1 MKKILTILAVA
12 ILASATVFAI
22 TFDGTFKGGYKFT
35 FSEDDAYEAV
45 GWKQNVEARLNVKI
59 ADDNGIWTIKLKDMA
74 ALDSDDKI
82 KANLSLDI
90 DNLIKANGGDLGDFN
105 IGLSIGANSAMTAL
119 SAYNDV
125 SGDELFKA
133 KNNGTYSAELALG
146 YGKMIETK
154 VAFDPAANT
163 ITDGVEAKNTGKA
176 SVVVSAMTTPVDGVS
191 ASLAYAYNGLMYD
204 TDKDYKIFADH
215 VVNAAVNA
223 NIGTL
228 ANLDFD
234 LGVTV
239 FDSFGSGNIT
249 KDDDNKAGTE
259 PITYG
264 DGGKTYNV
272 LNAAVYGGVDL
283 VNAFFE
289 FRMFNGADTSCGMK
303 TQVNVNPVENLALDV
318 YFNMADFSDVN
329 EIKVGGDVSYTISG
343 VEFAAN
349 LEYAVDGSAFS
360 VTPKVIVVF

>member
-1 MKKILTILAVA
+1 MKKILTVLLVLVIATT
-12 ILASATVFAI
+12 TVFAI
-22 TFDGTFKGGYKFT
+22 TFDGRFRTGYKFT
-35 FSEDDAYEAV
+35 FSDAGYNAE
-45 GWKQNVEARLNVKI
+45 GWKENIEARLNVKI
-59 ADDNGIWTIKLKDMA
+59 ADDNGIWTIKLKTFEGG
-74 ALDSDDKI
+74 LDSDDKL
-82 KANLSLDI
+82 KANLGLDI
-90 DNLIKANGGDLGDFN
+90 DNLVKANGGDLGDFN
-105 IGLSIGANSAMTAL
+105 IGLSIGANGAMTAL

-125 SGDELFKA
+125 TGDELFKA
-133 KNNGTYSAELALG
+133 KNNGNYSAELALG

-154 VAFDPAANT
+154 VAVDP
-163 ITDGVEAKNTGKA
+163 KTGEKA

-215 VVNAAVNA
+215 VVNVAVNA

-239 FDSFGSGNIT
+239 FDSFGSGNIA
-249 KDDDNKAGTE
+249 KDIDNNANTA
-259 PITYG
+259 PLTYG

-289 FRMFNGADTSCGMK
+289 FRMFNGADTTCGMK
-303 TQVNVNPVENLALDV
+303 SQVNVNPVENLALDV
-318 YFNMADFSDVN
+318 YFNMANFESTDT
-329 EIKVGGDVSYTISG
+329 IAVGGDVSYTISG

-349 LEYAVDGSAFS
+349 LEYGVKDAAFS